1 MPPSD
6 DLGGEVTVAE
16 LRAGDVPRAEQVAVL
31 LNGQLG
37 DGLYT
42 AEGLLADAADPWA
55 AVMVAEA
62 SGFLGAAVSRLLRP
76 ADLGYYERF
85 GAEGRHLLGS
95 LAGSLEGP
103 AGEPAFRRRGTGALL
118 AQASLSWMRAQG
130 CSVLVTLAWR
140 SGRDDE
146 SLPLFRRLGFSKGT
160 TVDRFYFEESLR
172 DGWSCPV
179 CGPGCTCA
187 ATLFTLSL
195 TPR

>member
-1 MPPSD
+1 
-6 DLGGEVTVAE
+6 VTVAE
-16 LRAGDVPRAEQVAVL
+16 LRAGEERRADQVAAL

-37 DGLYT
+37 NGLYS
-42 AEGLLADAADPWA
+42 AEGLLADAAAPGA

-62 SGFLGAAVSRLLRP
+62 PGVVGAAVSRLLRP
-76 ADLGYYERF
+76 ADLSYYDRF
-85 GAEGRHLLGS
+85 GAEGRRLLGG
-95 LAGSLEGP
+95 LPGSLE
-103 AGEPAFRRRGTGALL
+103 ALAVEPAFRRRGVGALL
-118 AQASLSWMRAQG
+118 AQASLSWMRGQG

-146 SLPLFRRLGFSKGT
+146 SLPLFRRLGFREGA

-187 ATLFTLSL
+187 ATLFTFSL
-195 TPR
+195 TRG

>member
-42 AEGLLADAADPWA
+42 AEGLLADAADPRA
-55 AVMVAEA
+55 AVMVAGA
-62 SGFLGAAVSRLLRP
+62 PGVLGAAASRLLRP

-85 GAEGRHLLGS
+85 GAEGRGILGG
-95 LAGSLEGP
+95 LAGSLE
-103 AGEPAFRRRGTGALL
+103 ALAVEPAFRRRGTGALL

-146 SLPLFRRLGFSKGT
+146 SLPLFRRLGFSEGT

-195 TPR
+195 TPG

>member
-6 DLGGEVTVAE
+6 RLGGEVTVAE

-62 SGFLGAAVSRLLRP
+62 PGVLGAAVSRLLRP

-85 GAEGRHLLGS
+85 GAEGRRLLGG
-95 LAGSLEGP
+95 LAGSLE
-103 AGEPAFRRRGTGALL
+103 ALAVEPAFRRRGTGALL
-118 AQASLSWMRAQG
+118 AQASLSWMRARG

-146 SLPLFRRLGFSKGT
+146 SLQLFRRLGFSEGT

-179 CGPGCTCA
+179 CGPGCTCP
-187 ATLFTLSL
+187 ATLFTLSR
-195 TPR
+195 TPG